1 MPLKTALRNTRFRP
15 NASSRPG
22 GHTARI
28 SHSITA
34 TAISRISAH
43 AGWRSMN
50 RVTVLARPSPC
61 RPPRRRG
68 LFGSR
73 FQGILTA
80 PRSLHLIVSIFSR
93 ALRSGPQDFGG
104 AAIFSRRHPDIGGE
118 EAGETA
124 LRREAEIE
132 ADIGDRHFARDQRV
146 ERLLHDEGIEIEVR
160 GNAGLGAEQPVEV
173 RTRQSRLPR
182 DRI

>member
-1 MPLKTALRNTRFRP
+1 MPLKTALRKTRFLP
-15 NASSRPG
+15 IASSRPG
-22 GHTARI
+22 GQTARI

-50 RVTVLARPSPC
+50 RVTVLARPLPC

-68 LFGSR
+68 RFGSR

-80 PRSLHLIVSIFSR
+80 PRTLHLIVSIFSQPM
-93 ALRSGPQDFGG
+93 RSGPQDFGG
-104 AAIFSRRHPDIGGE
+104 AAVFGRRHPDIGGE

-124 LRREAEIE
+124 LGGEAEIE
-132 ADIGDRHFARDQRV
+132 ADIGDRHFGRDQ
-146 ERLLHDEGIEIEVR
+146 
-160 GNAGLGAEQPVEV
+160 
-173 RTRQSRLPR
+173 
-182 DRI
+182 